1 MEHYNSGMEYASRQH
16 GDVSGVGS
24 QLPMPLSKFQSN
36 VSASR
41 TSAGSTTNNHQ
52 MISEKKKL
60 FEGQEHIVGHQL
72 PQVKPSLPATATS
85 TGSLSTASSSSM
97 KKFFGRNKGYIL
109 TVCVCVSVS
118 VSVCECVCVSVCV
131 CVCVYTHC

>member
-1 MEHYNSGMEYASRQH
+1 MEHSSSGTEYGSRQH

-41 TSAGSTTNNHQ
+41 TTSGSNNHQ

-60 FEGQEHIVGHQL
+60 FEGHEHQL
-72 PQVKPSLPATATS
+72 LQVRPSLPATATS
-85 TGSLSTASSSSM
+85 GSSTASSSSM
-97 KKFFGRNKGYIL
+97 KKFFGRNKGY
-109 TVCVCVSVS
+109 S
-118 VSVCECVCVSVCV
+118 
-131 CVCVYTHC
+131 